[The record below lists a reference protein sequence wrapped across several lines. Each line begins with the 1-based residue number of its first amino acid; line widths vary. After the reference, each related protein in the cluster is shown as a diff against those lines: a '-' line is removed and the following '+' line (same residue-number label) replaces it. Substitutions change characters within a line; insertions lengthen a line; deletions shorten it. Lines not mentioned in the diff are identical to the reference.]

1 MKTYSF
7 VGVLLLIIGS
17 VIFVSFKALEESKK
31 YPLSFKEKVE
41 KVSTVE
47 TEPGFAVV
55 KNIK

>member
-17 VIFVSFKALEESKK
+17 VIFVSVKAVQEDKK
-31 YPLSFKEKVE
+31 YPLTVKKE
-41 KVSTVE
+41 KVSTAKE
-47 TEPGFAVV
+47 TEPTFAVV